1 MEAVIKKWGNSP
13 ALRLSSSLM
22 KTAEL
27 TLEQKV
33 TVRAQRGRIVI
44 EPVKQ
49 ARYRLEELV
58 SGINA
63 DNLPSSSTSC
73 SVSGQGCFPIS

>member
-13 ALRLSSSLM
+13 ALRLSISLM

-27 TLEQKV
+27 TINQKV
-33 TVRAQRGRIVI
+33 TIRAQRGRIVI

-49 ARYRLEELV
+49 AQYILDELV

-63 DNLPSSSTSC
+63 GNFHGEIDFGGP
-73 SVSGQGCFPIS
+73 VGKEWR

>member
-1 MEAVIKKWGNSP
+1 M
-13 ALRLSSSLM
+13 
-22 KTAEL
+22 
-27 TLEQKV
+27 

-49 ARYRLEELV
+49 VQYSLDELV

-63 DNLPSSSTSC
+63 GNLHGEADFGRPM
-73 SVSGQGCFPIS
+73 GKEWL

>member
-63 DNLPSSSTSC
+63 DNLHDEADFGRP
-73 SVSGQGCFPIS
+73 VGNEWR

>member
-1 MEAVIKKWGNSP
+1 MEATIKKWGNSP

-27 TLEQKV
+27 TMEQKV

-49 ARYRLEELV
+49 VRYSLEELV

-63 DNLPSSSTSC
+63 GNLHSEADF
-73 SVSGQGCFPIS
+73 GQPVGKEWL

>member
-13 ALRLSSSLM
+13 ALRLSSALM

-27 TLEQKV
+27 TMEQKV

-44 EPVKQ
+44 ESVKQ
-49 ARYRLEELV
+49 IQYSLEDLV

-63 DNLPSSSTSC
+63 GNLHGEADFGRP
-73 SVSGQGCFPIS
+73 VGKEWL

>member
-1 MEAVIKKWGNSP
+1 MDAVIKKWGNSL

-22 KTAEL
+22 KTAQL

-49 ARYRLEELV
+49 AQYSLEELV

-63 DNLPSSSTSC
+63 GNLHGEADFGRP
-73 SVSGQGCFPIS
+73 VGKEWL

>member
-13 ALRLSSSLM
+13 ALRLSSALM

-27 TLEQKV
+27 TMEQKV

-44 EPVKQ
+44 ESVKQ
-49 ARYRLEELV
+49 IQYSLEDLV

-63 DNLPSSSTSC
+63 GNLHGETDFGRQ
-73 SVSGQGCFPIS
+73 VGKEWL

>member
-27 TLEQKV
+27 TMEQKV

-49 ARYRLEELV
+49 VQYSLEELV

-63 DNLPSSSTSC
+63 GNLHGEADFGLPM
-73 SVSGQGCFPIS
+73 GKEWL

>member
-13 ALRLSSSLM
+13 ALRLSSALM

-27 TLEQKV
+27 TMEQKV

-44 EPVKQ
+44 ESVKQ
-49 ARYRLEELV
+49 IQYSLEDLV

-63 DNLPSSSTSC
+63 GNLHGETDFGRP
-73 SVSGQGCFPIS
+73 VGKEWL